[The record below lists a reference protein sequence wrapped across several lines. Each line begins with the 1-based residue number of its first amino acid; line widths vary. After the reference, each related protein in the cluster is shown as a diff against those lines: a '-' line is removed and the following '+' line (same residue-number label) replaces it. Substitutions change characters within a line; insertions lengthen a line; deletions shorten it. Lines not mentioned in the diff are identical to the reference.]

1 MDLLPEP
8 HAQTMPSTSF
18 LASYSSSSSITFFF
32 PSSSGQYPL
41 TINLNRETPLVCF
54 LLHLIMFSHLLIA
67 AFGVTAALG
76 QTSYGEQFKYWGCAT
91 VDAAGFSNPVPLP
104 NGILTPEACQ
114 DACAGH
120 MFAAVSPD
128 ACRCGDDANAIK
140 SVNEHSC
147 NYPCTQDP
155 NSPMCG
161 GICPE
166 GTPSI
171 SNLFIIEPA
180 ELQASEPVPQLDNP
194 LNQPMSINAV
204 PPSMAPQASF
214 ASDALPVAT
223 SSPLPGVPLP
233 QSEAVQQPPVTSVTL
248 PSPTSIPSDPPVTS
262 PDQPEQSP
270 PQSTINF
277 PSTLT
282 QPSSVSLLAPAA
294 SAPDSTREVPGIPPK
309 SQTEPSTSE
318 TLVTET
324 GSLPSVAPSR
334 VDVSE
339 SRRFEI
345 STLPT
350 IGGLL
355 FMVIMAI

>member
-1 MDLLPEP
+1 MFP
-8 HAQTMPSTSF
+8 HLF
-18 LASYSSSSSITFFF
+18 I
-32 PSSSGQYPL
+32 
-41 TINLNRETPLVCF
+41 V
-54 LLHLIMFSHLLIA
+54 

-128 ACRCGDDANAIK
+128 ACRCGDDVNAIK
-140 SVNEHSC
+140 SVDEHSC

-180 ELQASEPVPQLDNP
+180 ELQASEPVPQLENP

-204 PPSMAPQASF
+204 PASVAPQASF

-223 SSPLPGVPLP
+223 SSPLPGVPLS
-233 QSEAVQQPPVTSVTL
+233 QSQVVQAPSQSTGAVQQPPVTSVTP
-248 PSPTSIPSDPPVTS
+248 PSSTSTPSDPPATS
-262 PDQPEQSP
+262 PDQPEQSSSP
-270 PQSTINF
+270 STINF

-282 QPSSVSLLAPAA
+282 LPSSVSPLAPAA

-324 GSLPSVAPSR
+324 GSLPSVAPTRVAVSGLSR
-334 VDVSE
+334 SD
-339 SRRFEI
+339 I
-345 STLPT
+345 SMLSI

-355 FMVIMAI
+355 FMVIIAI

>member
-1 MDLLPEP
+1 
-8 HAQTMPSTSF
+8 
-18 LASYSSSSSITFFF
+18 
-32 PSSSGQYPL
+32 
-41 TINLNRETPLVCF
+41 
-54 LLHLIMFSHLLIA
+54 MFSHLFIA
-67 AFGVTAALG
+67 AIGVTAALG

-140 SVNEHSC
+140 SVDEHSC

-180 ELQASEPVPQLDNP
+180 ELQASEPVPQLENP

-204 PPSMAPQASF
+204 PASMAPQASF

-223 SSPLPGVPLP
+223 SSPPPGVPLP
-233 QSEAVQQPPVTSVTL
+233 QSEVVQAPPLSTEAVQQPPVTSATL
-248 PSPTSIPSDPPVTS
+248 PSSSSILSDPPATS
-262 PDQPEQSP
+262 PGQPAQSP
-270 PQSTINF
+270 SQSATNF

-282 QPSSVSLLAPAA
+282 LPPSVSPLPPAA

-309 SQTEPSTSE
+309 SQTEPPTSE

-324 GSLPSVAPSR
+324 SSLPSVVPSR

-339 SRRFEI
+339 SRRLEI
-345 STLPT
+345 SMLPT

-355 FMVIMAI
+355 LMISVAI

>member
-1 MDLLPEP
+1 
-8 HAQTMPSTSF
+8 
-18 LASYSSSSSITFFF
+18 
-32 PSSSGQYPL
+32 
-41 TINLNRETPLVCF
+41 
-54 LLHLIMFSHLLIA
+54 MFSHLLIA
-67 AFGVTAALG
+67 AFGVRAALG

-91 VDAAGFSNPVPLP
+91 VDAAGFSNPVPFP

-140 SVNEHSC
+140 SVDEHSC

-194 LNQPMSINAV
+194 LDQPMSINAA
-204 PPSMAPQASF
+204 PPSMSLQASF
-214 ASDALPVAT
+214 ASEALPVAT
-223 SSPLPGVPLP
+223 SSPLPDVPLT
-233 QSEAVQQPPVTSVTL
+233 QSEAVQQPPVTSVTS
-248 PSPTSIPSDPPVTS
+248 PSSTSIPSGPPVTS
-262 PDQPEQSP
+262 PVQPEQSP
-270 PQSTINF
+270 SQSPINF

-282 QPSSVSLLAPAA
+282 LPSSVSPLAPAA
-294 SAPDSTREVPGIPPK
+294 SAPDSTREVPGNPPK
-309 SQTEPSTSE
+309 SQTEFSTSE

-324 GSLPSVAPSR
+324 SSLPSVAPSR

-339 SRRFEI
+339 SKRFEI
-345 STLPT
+345 SMLPT

>member
-1 MDLLPEP
+1 
-8 HAQTMPSTSF
+8 
-18 LASYSSSSSITFFF
+18 
-32 PSSSGQYPL
+32 
-41 TINLNRETPLVCF
+41 
-54 LLHLIMFSHLLIA
+54 
-67 AFGVTAALG
+67 
-76 QTSYGEQFKYWGCAT
+76 
-91 VDAAGFSNPVPLP
+91 
-104 NGILTPEACQ
+104 
-114 DACAGH
+114 
-120 MFAAVSPD
+120 
-128 ACRCGDDANAIK
+128 
-140 SVNEHSC
+140 
-147 NYPCTQDP
+147 
-155 NSPMCG
+155 MCG

-214 ASDALPVAT
+214 TSDALPVAT
-223 SSPLPGVPLP
+223 SSPLPGVSLPL
-233 QSEAVQQPPVTSVTL
+233 SKAVQQPPVTSVTL
-248 PSPTSIPSDPPVTS
+248 PSSASIPSDPPVTS
-262 PDQPEQSP
+262 PGPPEQSP
-270 PQSTINF
+270 PQSAINF

-282 QPSSVSLLAPAA
+282 LPSSVSPLAPAA

-309 SQTEPSTSE
+309 SQTESISE

-345 STLPT
+345 SMVPT

>member
-1 MDLLPEP
+1 
-8 HAQTMPSTSF
+8 
-18 LASYSSSSSITFFF
+18 
-32 PSSSGQYPL
+32 
-41 TINLNRETPLVCF
+41 
-54 LLHLIMFSHLLIA
+54 MFSHLLIA
-67 AFGVTAALG
+67 AFSVTAALG

-104 NGILTPEACQ
+104 NGILTPGACQ

-140 SVNEHSC
+140 SVDEHSC

-180 ELQASEPVPQLDNP
+180 ELQASEPVPQLENP

-204 PPSMAPQASF
+204 PASMAPQASF

-223 SSPLPGVPLP
+223 SSPLPGVPVP
-233 QSEAVQQPPVTSVTL
+233 QSEAVQQPPGTSVTP
-248 PSPTSIPSDPPVTS
+248 PSSTSIPSDPPVTS

-282 QPSSVSLLAPAA
+282 LPSTVSPLAPAA
-294 SAPDSTREVPGIPPK
+294 SAPDSTREMPGIPPK

-324 GSLPSVAPSR
+324 GPLPTVWPSQ
-334 VDVSE
+334 VDVSG
-339 SRRFEI
+339 SRCFEI
-345 STLPT
+345 SMLPT
-350 IGGLL
+350 FGGLL